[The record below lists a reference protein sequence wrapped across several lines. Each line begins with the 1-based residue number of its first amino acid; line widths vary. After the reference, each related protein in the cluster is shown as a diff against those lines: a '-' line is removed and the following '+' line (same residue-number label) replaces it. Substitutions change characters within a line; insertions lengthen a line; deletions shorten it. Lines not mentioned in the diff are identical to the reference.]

1 MRPRFYWAKEVSV
14 VLDRIAEAAKE
25 AERKFGLPPI
35 SKFVE
40 TIDKLPDE
48 RRLKLIKE
56 VLVVAERVSQSA
68 PSLEKVIDLIREINS
83 MPVEKLEKVEKV
95 LKRIE
100 KIMKAAPE
108 ELMSFLTSLGGE

>member
-1 MRPRFYWAKEVSV
+1 M
-14 VLDRIAEAAKE
+14 LDRLAETARE
-25 AERKFGLPPI
+25 AEKKFGLPPL

-48 RRLKLIKE
+48 RRLKLSKE
-56 VLVVAERVSQSA
+56 VLGVAERVSQSA
-68 PSLEKVIDLIREINS
+68 PELEKIIDLIREINS
-83 MPVEKLEKVEKV
+83 MPIDKLDKVDKI

-108 ELMSFLTSLGGE
+108 ELLSFLTSLKVE

>member
-1 MRPRFYWAKEVSV
+1 MVF
-14 VLDRIAEAAKE
+14 DRIAEAARDF
-25 AERKFGLPPI
+25 ERKTGFPPL

-40 TIDKLPDE
+40 TVDKLPDE

-56 VLVVAERVSQSA
+56 VLVVAERVSQTA

-83 MPVEKLEKVEKV
+83 MPIDKLEKVEKV

-100 KIMKAAPE
+100 KIIKAAPE
-108 ELMSFLTSLGGE
+108 ELLSFLTSLKVE